1 MMIPIRFAVPEDTA
15 APEEAAA
22 PKAAAAE
29 ASLKIFLEKAHDAAL
44 AKSAATYETHVVASR
59 ELHEAQQHL
68 MKTKRMMQRL
78 ESDLR
83 EAKAAAVDAIAAV
96 DRKRKAAADA
106 EDGFNSDIRSARH
119 CYGLQSALKCAPA
132 VDPMDR
138 SGEGLSDAPAPVYYA
153 PEPALKC
160 HPVYSP
166 VDPTYRGGETPSV
179 NPYESQGTC
188 ETPTYA
194 PTSASYVPQDPNCG
208 GVSLPGSPIG
218 YHPLTGVPQYK
229 TRKMSPSFTP
239 PGSPKP
245 TRNPTTPSY
254 CPSSPP
260 HTAAA
265 ARSPQCSP
273 AYKPT
278 TPRYCPSSPPPHSPH
293 TAAAARSRALK
304 WGA

>member
-1 MMIPIRFAVPEDTA
+1 MMMPIRFAVPEDTA

-83 EAKAAAVDAIAAV
+83 EAKAAAVDATAAV

-138 SGEGLSDAPAPVYYA
+138 SGEALSYAPEPGLKRVSVYYA

-160 HPVYSP
+160 QPVYSP

-218 YHPLTGVPQYK
+218 YHPLTGVPQYNPRK
-229 TRKMSPSFTP
+229 TFTP
-239 PGSPKP
+239 PGSPRP
-245 TRNPTTPSY
+245 TYKPTTPCY
-254 CPSSPP
+254 CPSSPLP
-260 HTAAA
+260 L
-265 ARSPQCSP
+265 
-273 AYKPT
+273 
-278 TPRYCPSSPPPHSPH
+278 PPHSPH

-304 WGA
+304 WGAK